1 MNFYA
6 CSIKTDLP
14 VARYR
19 GEITEVRKMGDGS
32 LAFIEKLPNGTRKS
46 RMIPEGAVFIGT
58 LQEAA
63 KFYQSESDTVA
74 VTTLHHFNIPH
85 QVEPILRRR
94 ARKNKY
100 LQYYDADWEQNA
112 FPDAPGDT
120 PLEKY
125 LNGING
131 VGMNNPP
138 KWNNILPALAGSSLF
153 LKILTTQNPNAFSA
167 LQTVVQYRNMEFSKL

>member
-85 QVEPILRRR
+85 QVEPILRPEEPER
-94 ARKNKY
+94 
-100 LQYYDADWEQNA
+100 
-112 FPDAPGDT
+112 
-120 PLEKY
+120 
-125 LNGING
+125 INTSL
-131 VGMNNPP
+131 
-138 KWNNILPALAGSSLF
+138 NILGRFA
-153 LKILTTQNPNAFSA
+153 
-167 LQTVVQYRNMEFSKL
+167 